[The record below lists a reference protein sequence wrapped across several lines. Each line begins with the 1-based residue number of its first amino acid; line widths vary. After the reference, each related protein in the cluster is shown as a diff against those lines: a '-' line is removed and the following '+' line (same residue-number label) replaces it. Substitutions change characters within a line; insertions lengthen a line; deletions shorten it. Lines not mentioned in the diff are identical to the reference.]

1 MMAFRLT
8 QGLKNTLLFLTKGI
22 ATPPLR
28 LSGRN
33 YGTQLSTC
41 CRCTGSKKLFER
53 TSVFSLN
60 QTGIRSKSVDTGK
73 VVLGANAKIQV
84 RKFWLYVII
93 NINSLTTVGCKL

>member
-1 MMAFRLT
+1 MAFRLT
-8 QGLKNTLLFLTKGI
+8 QGLKYTLLLTKGK

-41 CRCTGSKKLFER
+41 CRCTGSKKQFER

-60 QTGIRSKSVDTGK
+60 QTGIRFKSVDHGK
-73 VVLGANAKIQV
+73 VVLGAKNAKIQV
-84 RKFWLYVII
+84 STRAKTLGPLKNNF
-93 NINSLTTVGCKL
+93 G